1 MMGTYPIYRNFT
13 NMQKLWYALM
23 VVLLWV
29 SCKSSKTTIPI
40 STDEVLLIKEM
51 SPADKFDDTPAP
63 RSDTFATITISI
75 VGDLMSHQSQ
85 INNAKVND
93 STYDYHPSFAVIKPY
108 LSAADFTI
116 GNLETTFA
124 GPNQDYT
131 GYPGF
136 NTPDAFAEALKDA
149 GFDMLVTA
157 NNHSTD
163 TRDKGLLRTL
173 DILEKYSVAHTGT
186 YRTQHDRD
194 SIRVYNLKGIKLAV
208 LNYTYGVNGSL
219 PTEPYML
226 NLIDTAL
233 IRQDIGAA
241 RAKGSDIV
249 LVYYHYGLENE
260 AEPTKKQI
268 GQVEFAKNAGADI
281 VIGAHSH
288 VLSQMEFYK
297 ADSSARVDSGFVA
310 WGLGNFISN
319 QYWRYTDA
327 GLILDITI
335 EKNKIT
341 DSVYLTTASYLP
353 TWVYRARSPLMKHHV
368 VLPAQWSELDSLPAY
383 LTSDQVLLMK
393 QALED
398 TKQLIGKQD
407 KRLTI
412 RAPKLQE

>member
-1 MMGTYPIYRNFT
+1 
-13 NMQKLWYALM
+13 MQKLWYALL
-23 VVLLWV
+23 VVLVLA
-29 SCKSSKTTIPI
+29 SCKSSKPVIPLSNNDVI
-40 STDEVLLIKEM
+40 LLEEM
-51 SPADKFDDTPAP
+51 SVADEFDEPDPATRA
-63 RSDTFATITISI
+63 DTFANLTISI

-93 STYDYHPSFAVIKPY
+93 STYDYKPSFAVIKPY
-108 LSAADFTI
+108 LSSADFTI

-124 GPNQDYT
+124 GPGQEYT

-136 NTPDAFAEALKDA
+136 NTPDAFAEAIKYA
-149 GFDMLVTA
+149 GIDMVVTA

-173 DILEKYSVAHTGT
+173 DVLDKYALAHTGT
-186 YRTQHDRD
+186 YRSQEDRD
-194 SIRVYNLKGIKLAV
+194 SVRIYNLKGIKLAV

-219 PTEPYML
+219 PSKDYML

-233 IRQDIGAA
+233 IRRDIDTA
-241 RAKGSDIV
+241 RAQGSDIV
-249 LVYYHYGLENE
+249 LVYYHYGQENVV
-260 AEPTKKQI
+260 EPTYAQKR
-268 GQVEFAKNAGADI
+268 QVKFAVEAGADI

-288 VLSQMEFYK
+288 VLSKMEYYK
-297 ADSSARVDSGFVA
+297 ADSSAKVDTGFVA

-327 GLILDITI
+327 GVILDISI

-341 DSVYLTTASYLP
+341 DSVYITTASYMP

-368 VLPAQWSELDSLPAY
+368 VLPAAWSELDSLPEY
-383 LTSDQVLLMK
+383 LTSDQISLMK

-398 TKQLIGKQD
+398 TKQLIGKQGL
-407 KRLTI
+407 KLTI